1 LIVFFFNVILS
12 PFFFNQKIF
21 SNFLIFPLIFYIRLS
36 RSLLRIIDLIFV
48 RLEQLLF
55 GQHDGYV
62 EKIEIILKEITLTE
76 PHTLSY

>member
-1 LIVFFFNVILS
+1 VEM
-12 PFFFNQKIF
+12 Q
-21 SNFLIFPLIFYIRLS
+21 
-36 RSLLRIIDLIFV
+36 RIIDLIFV